1 MFDIESQIRKWRMT
15 IANSGSITDQ
25 NAAELETHLRET
37 ISDLLTKGLHEQEAF
52 VVASMRLGTPDEM
65 SNEYSKVNGA
75 YVWKRRIVWML
86 CGFVGGNAL
95 AHAFNGL
102 ASLAGATAAFAG
114 FSGAGAGA
122 MSVAATVVCWVILLV
137 MLSQGGRRHQFA
149 AINDS
154 VSIGWLAFFIALM
167 VFGQGLTM
175 VGNMMHVLTASV
187 IDFGQSMYWR
197 SIGGLAINVCVV
209 AASIA
214 MMVAFGER
222 PVEKT
227 ERIV

>member
-37 ISDLLTKGLHEQEAF
+37 ISDLQTKGLHEQEAF

-86 CGFVGGNAL
+86 CGFVGATAL
-95 AHAFNGL
+95 AHAFHGL
-102 ASLAGATAAFAG
+102 ASLSEATAALAG
-114 FSGAGAGA
+114 FSGAGVVAT
-122 MSVAATVVCWVILLV
+122 SVTAKVVCWTVLFL
-137 MLSQGGRRHQFA
+137 MLSQGGRRNH
-149 AINDS
+149 AIALNDS
-154 VSIGWLAFFIALM
+154 VSIGWLALFIAM
-167 VFGQGLTM
+167 IVFGQGLAI
-175 VGNMMHVLTASV
+175 VVNRMHFLTASAT
-187 IDFGQSMYWR
+187 DLGQWMYWR
-197 SIGGLAINVCVV
+197 NYGGLAIDICVFV
-209 AASIA
+209 VSIA
-214 MMVAFGER
+214 MIVAFGQK

-227 ERIV
+227 ESIA